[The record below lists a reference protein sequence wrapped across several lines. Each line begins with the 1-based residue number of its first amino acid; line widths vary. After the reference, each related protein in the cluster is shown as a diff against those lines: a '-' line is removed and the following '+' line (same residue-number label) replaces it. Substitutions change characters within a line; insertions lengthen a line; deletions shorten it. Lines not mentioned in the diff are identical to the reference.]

1 MKDCLAYA
9 ILIESRNGGP
19 QKIDT
24 EFRLLCDRVLFLGAE
39 VEQALD
45 RATLAFANHDSETA
59 DSVLYHDD
67 AIDQI
72 EISIDRQC
80 ARVLE
85 LSHPGNPQLRLVL
98 CMVKIVP
105 LLERIADRACEI
117 ARIVIAV
124 KEQPPYPIVSEIGAM
139 SSHALSMLRTALYAV
154 ISNDPI
160 AARRVVESADQ
171 MTQLYNHTL
180 YGLFAMIVSQPTL
193 AAFHKKQLFVAQHL
207 ARIGSY
213 VTDMCALTIL

>member
-1 MKDCLAYA
+1 M
-9 ILIESRNGGP
+9 IESRNGGP

-45 RATLAFANHDSETA
+45 RATLAFANHDREMA

-85 LSHPGNPQLRLVL
+85 LSHPSNPQLRLVL
-98 CMVKIVP
+98 CMVKIAP

-124 KEQPPYPIVSEIGAM
+124 KEQPYPIVSEIRAM
-139 SSHALSMLRTALYAV
+139 SSHALSMLRTALHAV

-160 AARRVVESADQ
+160 AARRVVESADK

-180 YGLFAMIVSQPTL
+180 YGLFAMIVSRPTL
-193 AAFHKKQLFVAQHL
+193 AAFHKKQLLVAQHL
-207 ARIGSY
+207 ARIASY
-213 VTDMCALTIL
+213 VTDMCALTTL

>member
-1 MKDCLAYA
+1 MEVPTNFD
-9 ILIESRNGGP
+9 IEFG
-19 QKIDT
+19 
-24 EFRLLCDRVLFLGAE
+24 LLHDRVLFLGAE

-45 RATLAFANHDSETA
+45 RATLAFVNHDNEMA

-72 EISIDRQC
+72 ELYIDRQC

-85 LSHPGNPQLRLVL
+85 LSHPGNPELRLVL
-98 CMVKIVP
+98 CLVKIAP

-139 SSHALSMLRTALYAV
+139 SSHALLMLRTGLYAV
-154 ISNDPI
+154 SSNDPI
-160 AARRVVESADQ
+160 AARRVVESIDKFN
-171 MTQLYNHTL
+171 QLYNHTL

-193 AAFHKKQLFVAQHL
+193 ATFHKNQLLVAQHL

-213 VTDMCALTIL
+213 VTDMWALTIL

>member
-1 MKDCLAYA
+1 MEDPRKF
-9 ILIESRNGGP
+9 
-19 QKIDT
+19 DT

-45 RATLAFANHDSETA
+45 RATLAFANHDSEMA

-72 EISIDRQC
+72 EIYIDRQC

-85 LSHPGNPQLRLVL
+85 LSHRDNPELRLVL
-98 CMVKIVP
+98 CMVKIAP

-124 KEQPPYPIVSEIGAM
+124 KEQPPYPIVPEIGAM
-139 SSHALSMLRTALYAV
+139 SSHVLLMLRTALHAI

-160 AARRVVESADQ
+160 AARRVVESVDK
-171 MTQLYNHTL
+171 MNQLYNHTL
-180 YGLFAMIVSQPTL
+180 YGLFAMIVSQPAL
-193 AAFHKKQLFVAQHL
+193 AVFHNKQLLVAQHL

-213 VTDMCALTIL
+213 VTDMCALIIL

>member
-24 EFRLLCDRVLFLGAE
+24 EFRLLCERVLFLGAE

-45 RATLAFANHDSETA
+45 RATLAFANHDAEMA

-72 EISIDRQC
+72 EIYIDRQS
-80 ARVLE
+80 ARLLE
-85 LSHPGNPQLRLVL
+85 LSHPGDPQLRLVL
-98 CMVKIVP
+98 CMVKAAPV
-105 LLERIADRACEI
+105 LERIADRACEI
-117 ARIVIAV
+117 ARIVITV

-139 SSHALSMLRTALYAV
+139 SSHALLMLRTGLHAV
-154 ISNDPI
+154 TSNDPI
-160 AARRVVESADQ
+160 AAGRVIESVDK
-171 MTQLYNHTL
+171 MNQLYNHAL
-180 YGLFAMIVSQPTL
+180 Y
-193 AAFHKKQLFVAQHL
+193 
-207 ARIGSY
+207 
-213 VTDMCALTIL
+213 

>member
-1 MKDCLAYA
+1 MEDPRKF
-9 ILIESRNGGP
+9 
-19 QKIDT
+19 DT

-45 RATLAFANHDSETA
+45 RATLAFANHDSEMA

-72 EISIDRQC
+72 ELYIDRQC

-85 LSHPGNPQLRLVL
+85 LSHSDNPKLRLVL
-98 CMVKIVP
+98 CMVKIAP

-117 ARIVIAV
+117 ARIVITA
-124 KEQPPYPIVSEIGAM
+124 KEQPAYPIVSEIGAM
-139 SSHALSMLRTALYAV
+139 SSHALSILRTGLHAV
-154 ISNDPI
+154 ISNDPSE
-160 AARRVVESADQ
+160 ARRVIESVDKLNR
-171 MTQLYNHTL
+171 LYNHTL
-180 YGLFAMIVSQPTL
+180 YGLFAIIVSQPTL
-193 AAFHKKQLFVAQHL
+193 ATFHKQQLLVAQHL
-207 ARIGSY
+207 SRIGSY